1 MRKLLIEGLVIFASI
16 IASFWVDN
24 YREKNEEK
32 AILSDSIITLGNEIT
47 KNIEYTKEHI
57 YQVKNLKY
65 MTDVILDNYNKL
77 TLEKLKRTHDNNP
90 FFHNIDI
97 NGKTTYVKQ
106 YDNDGSIAWM
116 VRGFLAWEPADIFFK
131 SMLNSGKLLEIEN
144 DKLRVEIESIYTKH
158 EERVNGITNFTKRNS
173 DLIGDWFENRRNKY
187 DRDIDFG
194 IVFLKEKDQELKN
207 LLKDKKAILEGR
219 LVNLEFYLQSLQN
232 VVSIISSEYKSVN

>member
-1 MRKLLIEGLVIFASI
+1 MRKLLIEGLVIFTSI

>member
-1 MRKLLIEGLVIFASI
+1 MRKLLIEGVVIFTSI

-32 AILSDSIITLGNEIT
+32 AILSDSIVTLGNEIT

-65 MTDVILDNYNKL
+65 MTDLILDNYSKL

-97 NGKTTYVKQ
+97 NGKTTYDKQ
-106 YDNDGSIAWM
+106 YDNDGTIMWM

-131 SMLNSGKLLEIEN
+131 SMLNSGKLLDIEN

-158 EERVNGITNFTKRNS
+158 EERVNGLTNGTKAYSDQIGKWFETKRN
-173 DLIGDWFENRRNKY
+173 KY
-187 DRDIDFG
+187 NSDIDLG
-194 IVFLKEKDQELKN
+194 IVFLKERDQNLKN
-207 LLKDKKAILEGR
+207 LLKDKNAILKAR
-219 LVNLEFYLQSLQN
+219 LVDLEFYLQSLQN
-232 VVSIISSEYKSVN
+232 VVSIISSEFKSVN

>member
-65 MTDVILDNYNKL
+65 MTDIILDNYNKL